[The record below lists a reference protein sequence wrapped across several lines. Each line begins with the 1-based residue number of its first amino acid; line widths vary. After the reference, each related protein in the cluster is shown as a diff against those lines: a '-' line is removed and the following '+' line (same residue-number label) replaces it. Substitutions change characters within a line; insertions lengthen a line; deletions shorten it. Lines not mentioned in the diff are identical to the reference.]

1 MQWHPINEQDLQTEH
16 FSVFF
21 QLNDLISDNIKYP
34 NKVKTANVGF
44 DKNELGDLM
53 FFYKLV
59 EYSIKIPVIYEN
71 IKKIYRK

>member
-1 MQWHPINEQDLQTEH
+1 
-16 FSVFF
+16 
-21 QLNDLISDNIKYP
+21 LISDNIKYP

-44 DKNELGDLM
+44 DKNELGDLL